1 MAVTHGFER
10 ARTLNAAWG
19 GALFGESVAVVGVG
33 PLGLCHLLKARL
45 LGAARLIAIDNYDS
59 RLELARSFGASLTIN
74 ATKTTQSEREQLVRE
89 HTKTGPD
96 IVIDCTGVA
105 QSFPECLRL
114 VRYGGI
120 VVEAGAFVDMGQVG
134 VNPSADICSKNL
146 SIIGVGGET
155 AGSYLPSMNLLA
167 QNLERFPLMDII
179 THRMPL
185 ERASEA
191 VELSQKDGTM
201 KVLIQPGIQEQSAG
215 DRTRS

>member
-1 MAVTHGFER
+1 M
-10 ARTLNAAWG
+10 
-19 GALFGESVAVVGVG
+19 FGESVAVVGVG
-33 PLGLCHLLKARL
+33 PLGLCHLVKARL
-45 LGAARLIAIDNYDS
+45 LGATTLIAIDRFES
-59 RLELARSFGASLTIN
+59 RLQLARHFGASLTIN
-74 ATKTTQSEREQLVRE
+74 SDKTTAGERLRLVRE

-105 QSFPECLRL
+105 QSFPECLGL
-114 VRYGGI
+114 ARYGGI

-146 SIIGVGGET
+146 SVLGIGGET
-155 AGSYLPSMNLLA
+155 APSYLPAMRLLA

-191 VELSQKDGTM
+191 VELSQRDGTM
-201 KVLIQPGIQEQSAG
+201 KVLIGPGIREES
-215 DRTRS
+215 SSVES